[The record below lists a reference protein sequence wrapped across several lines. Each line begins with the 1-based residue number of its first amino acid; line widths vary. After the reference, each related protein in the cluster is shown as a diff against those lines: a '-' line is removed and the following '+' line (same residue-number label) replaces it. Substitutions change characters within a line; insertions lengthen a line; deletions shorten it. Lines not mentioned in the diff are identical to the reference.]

1 MRATAFE
8 TCVPCA
14 PITALPVSLMQTPS
28 RSSPFLTLALAFP
41 AAFAALAPFYLIA
54 AHAMQDASLFLER
67 SGTSLLLGL
76 ALVLWA
82 VLFGWPIMKRL
93 GLIGTRRQIRL
104 TSADVVVREQGLFAD
119 RVWSQPLSAYRGL
132 AHHVRSSMSGTRH
145 EVLLVH
151 PDPAKS
157 LLLRAADRIGQDEID
172 QMAVLTGCREIA
184 PQVFYR
190 RSVARGAHPYDA
202 SATGLIS
209 AKLA

>member
-14 PITALPVSLMQTPS
+14 PITALPINLSQTPS
-28 RSSPFLTLALAFP
+28 RSSPLLTLALALP

-54 AHAMQDASLFLER
+54 AHATQDASLFVER
-67 SGTSLLLGL
+67 GSTSLLLGL
-76 ALVLWA
+76 ALILWA
-82 VLFGWPIMKRL
+82 LLFGWPIMQRV
-93 GLIGTRRQIRL
+93 GLIGTGREICL
-104 TSADVVVREQGLFAD
+104 TSTVVTVRERGLLFD
-119 RVWSQPLSAYRGL
+119 RSWSQPLNSYCGL
-132 AHHVRSSMSGTRH
+132 AHHVRSSLSGTRH

-157 LLLRAADRIGQDEID
+157 FLLRAADRIGQEEID
-172 QMAVLTGCREIA
+172 QMVLLTGCREIA

-190 RSVARGAHPYDA
+190 RTVAQGSHPYAA
-202 SATGLIS
+202 SATALAS